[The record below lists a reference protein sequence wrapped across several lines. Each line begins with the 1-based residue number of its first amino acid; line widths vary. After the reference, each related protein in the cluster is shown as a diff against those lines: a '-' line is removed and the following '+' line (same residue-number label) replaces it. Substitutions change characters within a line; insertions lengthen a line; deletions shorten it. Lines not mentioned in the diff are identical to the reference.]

1 MSTPLI
7 SIIVPAYNSADTI
20 ERCVDSIKG
29 QTVTDWE
36 LIIADNGS
44 TDGCTALCRQ
54 LAEADSRIRV
64 IEVTKRGVSA
74 ARNAALDIARGEYV
88 CFVDS
93 DDAVELDYIGQLLAD
108 CNADLTVCG
117 YFVDRVTCGGEQ
129 IKSEAHTAAA
139 EYWTAGKDKL
149 VLVPASEAGFMHLCC
164 NKLFRRGII
173 ERNHIRFKPYPV
185 NEDYIF
191 TLTFLLHANSV
202 FVIDKPLYHWIRV
215 EGMLTGVKSI
225 PDNLLS
231 IYNESHAATRKFFGD
246 DSIADRI
253 AYFSYEMIVYKY
265 YEALRCGRLTK
276 QDTFRKIKELIH
288 NKLVKDAYNSY
299 KPQSKGEALLYALLK
314 ARLLRI
320 HYYLAQK
327 ILR

>member
-1 MSTPLI
+1 MSTPLV

-64 IEVTKRGVSA
+64 IEVTERGVSA

-93 DDAVELDYIGQLLAD
+93 DDTLESNYLRELIAYGEF
-108 CNADLTVCG
+108 DLVVCG
-117 YFVDRVTCGGEQ
+117 YSVNNVDVHGVEIRSFAKVPSSVSWKNSEQ
-129 IKSEAHTAAA
+129 KDRLIQLF
-139 EYWTAGKDKL
+139 EYGY
-149 VLVPASEAGFMHLCC
+149 MHFCW
-164 NKLFRRGII
+164 NKLFRNSIVAS
-173 ERNHIRFKPYPV
+173 NNIRFQSVTV

-191 TLTFLLHANSV
+191 VLEYLKYAKSICAV
-202 FVIDKPLYHWIRV
+202 DQSLYHWIRV